1 MSRKRLAPARWVL
14 PAVVNPPRRVCFQIE
29 VPDEPQHIAAFLG
42 AIYDLAK
49 PYKWAND
56 NAHTAIAV
64 GAVWFDIFE
73 ALHRNNCK
81 VTTRSTAG
89 VEDNQ
94 QMLRINP
101 DNPCIIQQFCDPD
114 WVDWFDAS
122 QCVAAAAGQQTGG
135 GQPQPGQTACTNAVL
150 PGNNVYL
157 LPQQVSGGDIIQVTQ
172 PGGGWSDGSGV
183 WQCWDGGGYA
193 LGVCTGLGYSTSGSD
208 PLPSYN
214 HAGLI
219 MKINGVYYAATAAPF
234 IVPSGVSNANVEFQ
248 MNDPSLSDNVGS
260 IHFKVCL
267 TASDLVVNLT
277 GITGSGG
284 SIAPIFNKTQV
295 RVGEKFT
302 FAPQFNSA
310 NGTFDGGF
318 SADVA
323 GTWQVTSLSNYDCG
337 SCVNAWQWLSNPP
350 VSAPVTVGTTSPA
363 STTGWVGN
371 SLTADSI
378 EFELMSIP

>member
-1 MSRKRLAPARWVL
+1 MPSKQMLRPL
-14 PAVVNPPRRVCFQIE
+14 PAVPNPPDSICFQ
-29 VPDEPQHIAAFLG
+29 VPVPNDPNHIRAFLG
-42 AIYDLAK
+42 ALVDLGA
-49 PYKWAND
+49 WWGWERD
-56 NAHTAIAV
+56 DAHTALIAAQRWQKIV
-64 GAVWFDIFE
+64 MN
-73 ALHRNNCK
+73 LY
-81 VTTRSTAG
+81 AG
-89 VEDNQ
+89 CNPLNPSGNGGIEENE
-94 QMLRINP
+94 QMLRIKP

-114 WVDWFDAS
+114 WVDWFDAT

-135 GQPQPGQTACTNAVL
+135 GQPQPGQTACTNVVL

-157 LPQQVSGGDIIQVTQ
+157 LPQQVSAGDVIQVSD

-193 LGVCTGLGYSTSGSD
+193 LGICTGTGYSTSGSD
-208 PLPSYN
+208 PLPSYH

-219 MKINGVYYAATAAPF
+219 MKIGSTYYAVTAAPF
-234 IVPSGVSNANVEFQ
+234 IVPSGVTNENVEFQ
-248 MNDPSLSDNVGS
+248 MNDPSLSDNYGS

-267 TASDLVVNLT
+267 TASDIVVNLT

-284 SIAPIFNKTQV
+284 SIAPIFNRTQV

-302 FAPQFNSA
+302 FAPQYNSS
-310 NGTFDGGF
+310 NGTYDGGF

-323 GTWQVTSLSNYDCG
+323 GTWQVTGLSNYDCG
-337 SCVNAWQWLSNPP
+337 ACTNAWQWLSNPP

-371 SLTADSI
+371 SVTADSI